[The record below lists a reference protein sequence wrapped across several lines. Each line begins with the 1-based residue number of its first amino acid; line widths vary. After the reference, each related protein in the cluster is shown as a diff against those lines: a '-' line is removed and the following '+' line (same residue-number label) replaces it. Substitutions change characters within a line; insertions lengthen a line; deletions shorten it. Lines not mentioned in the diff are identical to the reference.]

1 MSRHWDEVERNREI
15 WMQKPVLRQIYRGF
29 YTAIAERVSVDLPGA
44 IVEIG
49 SGIGGIRE
57 VLPQCILTD
66 IFPRPWLDRVEN
78 AYRLSFERE
87 SVSHVILFDVFHHL
101 RYPGAAMD
109 EFRRVLVRRG
119 RVILFEPY
127 MSILGLLA
135 YGLAHHEPISVLQRI
150 EWRPPSPWVPP
161 SDDYYAAQGNAT
173 RVFERRTHQK
183 QLSGWTVL
191 EKRRTTE
198 LAYVSSGGYSKP
210 QLFPDRWLPRI
221 RRWEKALD
229 RWPRLFATRVLV
241 VLEKS

>member
-15 WMQKPVLRQIYRGF
+15 WMQQPVLRQIYHGF
-29 YTAIAERVSVDLPGA
+29 YSAIAERVSADLPGA

-49 SGIGGIRE
+49 SGIGSIRE

-135 YGLAHHEPISVLQRI
+135 YGLAYHEPISVLQRI

-173 RVFERRTHQK
+173 RVFERRTPQK
-183 QLSGWTVL
+183 Q
-191 EKRRTTE
+191 RR
-198 LAYVSSGGYSKP
+198 GG
-210 QLFPDRWLPRI
+210 D
-221 RRWEKALD
+221 
-229 RWPRLFATRVLV
+229 
-241 VLEKS
+241 